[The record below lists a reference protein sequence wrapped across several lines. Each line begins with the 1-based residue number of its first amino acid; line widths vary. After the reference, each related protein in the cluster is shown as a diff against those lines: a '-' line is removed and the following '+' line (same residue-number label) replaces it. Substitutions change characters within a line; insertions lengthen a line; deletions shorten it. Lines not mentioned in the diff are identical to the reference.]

1 MTQLE
6 IKFFWPLTEQIP
18 LDLDYTN
25 CTKPNIVGTTSL
37 NKFILSN
44 NSITSA
50 TIVTTNNFVLDVDK
64 TIVRTKKEIPFYR
77 KFLYKLLGLT
87 WERK

>member
-25 CTKPNIVGTTSL
+25 CTKPNIGSTTFP
-37 NKFILSN
+37 NYYIMSN
-44 NSITSA
+44 NSVNGA
-50 TIVTTNNFVLDVDK
+50 TIFTTSNFVFDVE
-64 TIVRTKKEIPFYR
+64 RTVIRTREKIPFYR
-77 KFLYKLLGLT
+77 KLLYKLLGLT
-87 WERK
+87 WEKK